1 MKNYLVLGK
10 YNNIYGEF
18 DTFEEAQKY
27 VDEFEPSY
35 ENWLIFTKE
44 EYEEE
49 KEELSN
55 LRYY

>member
-1 MKNYLVLGK
+1 MNNYLVLGK

-18 DTFEEAQKY
+18 DTLEEAQKY

-49 KEELSN
+49 KEELST

>member
-18 DTFEEAQKY
+18 DTFEEAQEY
-27 VDEFEPSY
+27 VNEFEPSY

>member
-18 DTFEEAQKY
+18 DTIEEAQEY
-27 VDEFEPSY
+27 VDEFEPSC

-49 KEELSN
+49 KEELSS

>member
-18 DTFEEAQKY
+18 DTLEEAQEY